1 MILSGMG
8 TKMASPSG
16 LRSILEDIATTTAA
30 SPGDR
35 WLNLGIGNPAFIPEV
50 AETWQRL
57 ISRTLDTDFG
67 QMSCRYGPSRG
78 SQGLVDAV
86 VRYFGDH
93 FDWDIG
99 PRNVVVGPGSQMLCF
114 IAAALFSG
122 AGTPRPANLVL
133 PMVPDYTG
141 YQGLS
146 LDADRIAGVEA
157 ALLHGPDRSFGYQF
171 DFDALRERTDFGLLM
186 LSSPSNPT
194 GRCLTASELDRLTDI
209 AASRDVPLLIDN
221 AYGEPF
227 PGIGE
232 GLPPRLHDNVINC
245 FTLSKAGLPG
255 ERIGIAVGPEGY
267 IEPMV
272 SFLANSALHAPQL
285 MQATVALA
293 LSSGAMD
300 EMVSTAIRPFYAQRR
315 KVVEKML
322 FDALPTGIRW
332 RLHASQ
338 GGMFCWLWIDE
349 PWFDDLALYQALKHK
364 RVFVVPGRH
373 FFTDPV
379 DGGGL
384 GPHVR
389 RCIRVSI
396 SADLTALTDGISRI
410 AQALEE
416 MSDGGLA
423 PVHGKEAV

>member
-1 MILSGMG
+1 
-8 TKMASPSG
+8 MASPSG
-16 LRSILEDIATTTAA
+16 LRNIMEDIAAAAAA

-35 WLNLGIGNPAFIPEV
+35 WLNLGIGNPAFIPAV

-57 ISRTLDTDFG
+57 ASQALAAEFREV
-67 QMSCRYGPSRG
+67 SCRYGPSRG
-78 SQGLVDAV
+78 SQELVDAV

-114 IAAALFSG
+114 IAAALFTG

-141 YQGLS
+141 YQGLC
-146 LDADRIAGVEA
+146 LDSDRIAGLEA
-157 ALLHGPDRSFGYQF
+157 TLHRGPDRSFGYQF
-171 DFDALRERTDFGLLM
+171 DFDALRERIDSGLLM
-186 LSSPSNPT
+186 HSSPSNPT
-194 GRCLTASELDRLTDI
+194 GRSLTATELDRLIDI

-232 GLPPRLHDNVINC
+232 GSLPPRLHDNVINC

-255 ERIGIAVGPEGY
+255 ERIGFAVGPERY
-267 IEPMV
+267 VEPMV
-272 SFLANSALHAPQL
+272 SFMANSALHAPQL
-285 MQATVALA
+285 MQTTVAMA

-300 EMVSTAIRPFYAQRR
+300 ELVSTAIRPFYRQRR

-322 FDALPTGIRW
+322 FDVLPPGVRW

-338 GGMFCWLWIDE
+338 GGMFCWLWVDE
-349 PWFDDLALYQALKHK
+349 TWFDDLAFYQALKRE

-389 RCIRVSI
+389 QCIRVSI
-396 SADLTALTDGISRI
+396 SAELAALTDGISRM
-410 AQALEE
+410 ARALEA
-416 MSDGGLA
+416 MSEGSLA
-423 PVHGKEAV
+423 PVHGKEAA